1 MSLASVYEEY
11 EALGVEFLAVIS
23 AYYNPPVEF
32 TSPTQADDY
41 ISGYGLHIA
50 ATHDPE
56 GFWGQF
62 SQYIPSNVIINLQ
75 TMQITYLKTG
85 MDANEIRDTLDQ
97 LLGI

>member
-1 MSLASVYEEY
+1 MSLANVHEEY

-23 AYYNPPVEF
+23 GYYGGADFSDP
-32 TSPTQADDY
+32 SQADSY
-41 ISGYGLHIA
+41 ISCYGLHIS

-56 GFWGQF
+56 AFWGQF
-62 SQYIPSNVIINLQ
+62 SMYIPSNIIINLQ

-85 MDANEIRDTLDQ
+85 MDASEIRNTLDQ